1 MIAHKL
7 YITYES
13 VCPFLSPLL
22 SQCAAVK
29 TNLGAISDPAH
40 NPRLNDKKYVLIIKL
55 NLNYLQSRLLSS
67 KKFIIQFLLTYHIS
81 L

>member
-1 MIAHKL
+1 MIMINKL
-7 YITYES
+7 QITYD
-13 VCPFLSPLL
+13 PYPYPIPLL

-40 NPRLNDKKYVLIIKL
+40 PPSLKYNKRVLDYEIKVELIIMSLSTKKY
-55 NLNYLQSRLLSS
+55 N
-67 KKFIIQFLLTYHIS
+67 IQCLLLTTP

>member
-1 MIAHKL
+1 MKLLPNKKKQRLIMIHKL

-13 VCPFLSPLL
+13 ICPFLSPLL

-40 NPRLNDKKYVLIIKL
+40 IPRLNDKKVVF
-55 NLNYLQSRLLSS
+55 NNEV
-67 KKFIIQFLLTYHIS
+67 KFE
-81 L
+81 